1 MTDQRI
7 LLIDDS
13 ESERAIVSSRLEQHG
28 YVVSSAADGADG
40 LRKLYD
46 LKPSL
51 VLLDVVMPGLD
62 GWQALERIREVS
74 DIPVIMLTSR
84 ASELERVR
92 GLRGGADDY
101 IVKPFSAAELVAR
114 VEAVLRRTK
123 DVGDVRQVYD
133 DGEIVIDFAASE
145 VCVRGDV
152 VALTPLEFRLLTTF
166 TDHPGQVLSRDQLLE
181 LVWGDSFGRGGDEV
195 KLYVRYLRLKV
206 ESDPSAPRLIETVRG
221 FGYRYC
227 RAAQPPVR

>member
-13 ESERAIVSSRLEQHG
+13 ESERAIVSRRLERHG
-28 YVVSSAADGADG
+28 YVVMSAMDGVDG

-51 VLLDVVMPGLD
+51 ILLDVVMPGLD

-114 VEAVLRRTK
+114 VEAVLRRAK
-123 DVGDVRQVYD
+123 DASDVRQVYD
-133 DGEIVIDFAASE
+133 EGDIVIDFPSNE
-145 VCVRGDV
+145 VRVRGEL

-166 TDHPGQVLSRDQLLE
+166 TAHPGQVLSRDQLLE
-181 LVWGDSFGRGGDEV
+181 LVWGDAFARGGDEV
-195 KLYVRYLRLKV
+195 KLYVRYLRLKI
-206 ESDPSAPRLIETVRG
+206 ERDPGKPRLIETVRG
-221 FGYRYC
+221 FGYRY
-227 RAAQPPVR
+227 RPAL

>member
-1 MTDQRI
+1 MPALEYPMACPARTAALQIAPRK
-7 LLIDDS
+7 
-13 ESERAIVSSRLEQHG
+13 ASSG
-28 YVVSSAADGADG
+28 ATDGADG

-84 ASELERVR
+84 DSELERVR

-114 VEAVLRRTK
+114 VEAVLRRAS
-123 DVGDVRQVYD
+123 DARDVRHSCGREGLRPGHR
-133 DGEIVIDFAASE
+133 DG
-145 VCVRGDV
+145 R
-152 VALTPLEFRLLTTF
+152 LEGARQR
-166 TDHPGQVLSRDQLLE
+166 PV
-181 LVWGDSFGRGGDEV
+181 
-195 KLYVRYLRLKV
+195 
-206 ESDPSAPRLIETVRG
+206 
-221 FGYRYC
+221 
-227 RAAQPPVR
+227 RAANRLDVPGL